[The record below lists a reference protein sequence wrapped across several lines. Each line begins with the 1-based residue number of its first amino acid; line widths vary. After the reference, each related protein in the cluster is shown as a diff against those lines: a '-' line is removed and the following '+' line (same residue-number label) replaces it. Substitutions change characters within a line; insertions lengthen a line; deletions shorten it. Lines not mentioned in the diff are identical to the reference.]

1 VCCLAEVAPSL
12 PDLTVVTD
20 LNFYDPFLWI
30 YRNPEKGF
38 YEHLSKATWIAS
50 DLLKCILVYTSP
62 YIKRMTMTLK

>member
-12 PDLTVVTD
+12 PDLTVV
-20 LNFYDPFLWI
+20 LWI

-50 DLLKCILVYTSP
+50 DLLKCILEYTSP
-62 YIKRMTMTLK
+62 YIKRIFTAILGAIFFF